1 MNQNKPSDHQGE
13 HLPIPSETEKAAKA
27 VLDAA
32 FTVHSNLGPGL
43 LESVYETCLAHEL
56 RIQGLAVQVQITL
69 PVVYADIR
77 IDTGYRLDMLI
88 DNRVIVEIKSV
99 EQILPVHQA
108 QILTYLKLSG
118 YRLAFLINFNV
129 RHLRDGIQRFVN

>member
-13 HLPIPSETEKAAKA
+13 HLPIPSETEKATKA

-43 LESVYETCLAHEL
+43 LESVYETCLAYEL
-56 RIQGLAVQVQITL
+56 RKKGYDVQTQITL
-69 PVVYADIR
+69 PVMYEDIR
-77 IDTGYRLDMLI
+77 IETGYRLDMLV
-88 DNRVIVEIKSV
+88 DKHVVVEIKSV
-99 EQILPVHQA
+99 EQLLPVHHSQV
-108 QILTYLKLSG
+108 LTYLKLSG
-118 YRLAFLINFNV
+118 YRLGLLVNFNV

>member
-56 RIQGLAVQVQITL
+56 RIQGSAVQVQITL

>member
-13 HLPIPSETEKAAKA
+13 HLPIPCETEKAAKA

-32 FTVHSNLGPGL
+32 FTIHSNLGPGL
-43 LESVYETCLAHEL
+43 LESVYETCLALEL
-56 RIQGLAVQVQITL
+56 RKKGFDVQVQITL
-69 PVVYADIR
+69 PVIYEDIR
-77 IDTGYRLDMLI
+77 IETGYRLDLLV

-99 EQILPVHQA
+99 EQLQPVHHS

-118 YRLAFLINFNV
+118 HRLGFLLNFNV